1 MNGVTRNVVPHAMEE
16 TKMSKKFKYSLRD
29 MIVVKRND
37 ACKTITLGMIVD
49 LFMYYIL
56 NIMPCNRFGLGVI
69 ASEGHDSMDR
79 DAKRFYKRS
88 FKLCKKI
95 ERCFIKKLA
104 NLYVAQAFV
113 VSYVDVTDAL
123 YESIDSVANRI
134 YGDKYKALYIALK
147 EFSLPAVYFNSDE
160 YKDMCAFYGFALD
173 ESTGNAH
180 TEDTPFDASEFIG
193 DYLADQAD

>member
-1 MNGVTRNVVPHAMEE
+1 
-16 TKMSKKFKYSLRD
+16 MSKKFKYSLRD

-69 ASEGHDSMDR
+69 ASEGHNSMDR
-79 DAKRFYKRS
+79 DMKRLYNRS
-88 FKLCKKI
+88 MKLCKKI
-95 ERCFIKKLA
+95 EHRFIQKLT

-123 YESIDSVANRI
+123 YDSIEFVTNHFSFGKD
-134 YGDKYKALYIALK
+134 KALYTVLR
-147 EFSLPAVYFNSDE
+147 EFSLPPFCSGSEE
-160 YKDMCAFYGFALD
+160 YKDLCAFYGFTTD
-173 ESTGNAH
+173 GVTYDAH
-180 TEDTPFDASEFIG
+180 TEDTRFDVSAFIG
-193 DYLADQAD
+193 DYLANQID